1 MNNRSVD
8 NYERNISEW
17 CEAMIMIMAVN
28 KPVSTSSFVFELRI
42 VFPPFGKS
50 PYGSRPNSVM
60 L

>member
-1 MNNRSVD
+1 MNNRSVITTSGIYPSGV
-8 NYERNISEW
+8 N
-17 CEAMIMIMAVN
+17 AMIMIMAVN

>member
-17 CEAMIMIMAVN
+17 CECHDNDNGVN